1 MRHGPAFVAPALI
14 ASTLLASTAL
24 FVAPMSGCQSA
35 GIAMWEK
42 LGYAKRDQLVEKV
55 KSARDGQEAAKEQFQ
70 TAMEQ
75 FQALT
80 GFKGGELET
89 QYKRLQKEYERC
101 KTAAETV
108 YSRIGKTDGVA
119 NALFSEWEREI
130 GQYQDANLKSNS
142 QQKLGETRASYN
154 SMIGAMRQAASKM
167 DPILRAFNDR
177 VLYLKHN
184 LNAQA
189 IASLSGD
196 VSQIQGNVTQ
206 LIAEMNA
213 SIAEADEFIGK
224 MK

>member
-1 MRHGPAFVAPALI
+1 MRPSHAFVAPALI
-14 ASTLLASTAL
+14 ASTLLASAVVL
-24 FVAPMSGCQSA
+24 VGPMGGCQRA

-80 GFKGGELET
+80 GFKGGELEG
-89 QYKRLQKEYERC
+89 QYKKLQKEYERC
-101 KTAAETV
+101 KAAAETV
-108 YSRIGKTDGVA
+108 NSRIGKTDGVA
-119 NALFSEWEREI
+119 NALFGEWETEI
-130 GQYQDANLKSNS
+130 GQYSDASLKASS

-154 SMIGAMRQAASKM
+154 SMMAAMRQASSKM

-177 VLYLKHN
+177 VLFLKHN

-213 SIAEADEFIGK
+213 SIAEADAFIGK